1 MSITVDIDNV
11 SPNKNVPSHNNITH
25 WVKHVLSHE
34 AKTDA
39 ELSIR
44 IVDKDEIQQLNAS
57 YRNKDK
63 PTNVLSFPA
72 ELPEAVQI
80 PLLGDIII
88 CAPIVEE
95 EAREQ
100 QKSTES
106 HWAHMLIHGTLH
118 LLGYDHIDDTEAE
131 IMEGVEIK
139 LMQSLDFESPYQD
152 DKKD

>member
-11 SPNKNVPSHNNITH
+11 STNKNVPSHTNMAH

-72 ELPEAVQI
+72 ELPEAVEI

-100 QKSTES
+100 QKSTDS

-118 LLGYDHIDDTEAE
+118 LLGYDHIDDSEAD
-131 IMEGVEIK
+131 IMETIEIK
-139 LMQSLDFESPYQD
+139 LMQSLKFDSPYQD

>member
-11 SPNKNVPSHNNITH
+11 STSKNVPSHTNITH
-25 WVKHVLSHE
+25 WVNHVLSHE

-44 IVDKDEIQQLNAS
+44 IVDKDEIQQLSAS

-88 CAPIVEE
+88 CAPIVEK

-100 QKSTES
+100 QKSTDS

-118 LLGYDHIDDTEAE
+118 LLGYDHIDDTEAD
-131 IMEGVEIK
+131 IMEGVEIQI
-139 LMQSLDFESPYQD
+139 MQNLGFDSPYQD